1 MSRLSRAVGRRDKA
15 ISLMMA
21 LESANEDRKPLSV
34 ASDLTRLL
42 RDIPSAKIGALPL
55 PKTKLSPEWETIA
68 VVARCASLI
77 ELWDTPVGDLRSYIP
92 APDTVHV
99 DAVKGQWKLF
109 KEDTSKEVLE
119 YLQLL
124 APSALDFNV

>member
-15 ISLMMA
+15 RHLMMT
-21 LESANEDRKPLSV
+21 LESTNEDSKPLSV

-42 RDIPSAKIGALPL
+42 RDIPSSKIGDLPH

-77 ELWDTPVGDLRSYIP
+77 ELWDTPLGDVPSYIP
-92 APDTVHV
+92 APGTVHV
-99 DAVKGQWKLF
+99 DTLKGQWKLF

>member
-15 ISLMMA
+15 TSLMTT
-21 LESANEDRKPLSV
+21 LESTNEDSQPLSV

-42 RDIPSAKIGALPL
+42 RDIPSSKIGALPL

-92 APDTVHV
+92 AQDTVHV
-99 DAVKGQWKLF
+99 DTLQGQWRLF
-109 KEDTSKEVLE
+109 KEDPSKEVLE

-124 APSALDFNV
+124 VPSPLDFNV